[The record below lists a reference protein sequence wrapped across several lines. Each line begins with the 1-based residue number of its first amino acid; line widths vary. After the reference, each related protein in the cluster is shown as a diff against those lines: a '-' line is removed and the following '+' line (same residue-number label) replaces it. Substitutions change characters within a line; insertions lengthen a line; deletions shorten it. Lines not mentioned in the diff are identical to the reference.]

1 MSARERAEAAKA
13 DADRLAAEEARKQAL
28 FYARLP
34 PLTQES
40 GDDCNI
46 WYLFVLV
53 PSQSD
58 ASLGAVCA
66 SQLERG
72 AWAGAVHCARLVSA
86 EWSAR
91 VSRIVSR
98 SLL

>member
-46 WYLFVLV
+46 WYWLSSVHHGLPHSCVLV
-53 PSQSD
+53 ALYSWSEG
-58 ASLGAVCA
+58 LGQAPC
-66 SQLERG
+66 
-72 AWAGAVHCARLVSA
+72 
-86 EWSAR
+86 
-91 VSRIVSR
+91 IV
-98 SLL
+98 LGW